1 MGNRELLAV
10 KLALEEWRHWLEG
23 SEIPFI
29 VWTDHK
35 NLAYIQSA
43 KRLNSR
49 QARWALFFGR
59 FNFTITYRPGSKNVK
74 PDALSRQ
81 FSSEESPS
89 VSDTILPA
97 ALVVGTLTWE
107 VESAVREAQLEEPDP
122 GTGPAN
128 RMFVPVSVHS
138 RSCSGDTFPGS
149 LAILGWV
156 GPCHSSDDTSG
167 GPQWTGTSRNTSS
180 PAQSVP
186 GERHLIG
193 HLWGCSAHY
202 PYLVALGPTSLWT
215 LSLVFLLLM
224 VRQWYLPLLIGSPRP
239 FIFIGLP
246 KLPSAHETAGLLTNH
261 VFRLHGIPVDI
272 VSDRGPQFISQVW
285 KSFCQALGATVS
297 LSSGFHPQTNG
308 QSERANQDLES
319 AIRCVAAINPS
330 SWSSQLCWIEY
341 AHNSLS
347 SAATGVSPFEA
358 SLGYQPPLFPA
369 QEEELAVP
377 SVQHHLQRCRKV
389 WRDTMAA
396 LYRTAERNKRI
407 ADRHRTPA
415 PVYIPG
421 QRVWLSS
428 RDIPLK
434 TDSRKLAPR
443 FIGPFEIERIINP
456 STVRLILPKSLR
468 IHPSFHVS
476 QLKPVLTSPLVPPTN
491 PPPPTRI
498 IDNQPA
504 YTVRRLMDVRR
515 RGRGCQYL
523 VDWEGYGPEERSWVP
538 RSRILDADLVREFHQ
553 AHPDKPGR
561 SPGGSRWGGGTVM
574 LPSWQPSISLCFL
587 CFPALLSPVCVSL
600 FV

>member
-1 MGNRELLAV
+1 MRQVLQRLLENKLFVKAEKCEFHVSSVGFLGYIIESGQVRPDPDKIKAVAEWPEPSSRKLLQRFLGFANFYRRFIRDYSRIAAPLTKLTSPAVPFRWTPEADQAFALLKDRFTSAPILVQHDSSLQFVVEVDASDIGVGAVLSQRSKTDKKLHPCAFFSRRLSPAESNYDVGNREL
-10 KLALEEWRHWLEG
+10 LALEEWRHWLEG

-59 FNFTITYRPGSKNVK
+59 FNFTITYRPGSKNIK

-81 FSSEESPS
+81 FSSEESPN
-89 VSDTILPA
+89 VPDTILPA

-107 VESAVREAQLEEPDP
+107 VEAAVREAQREEPDP

-128 RMFVPVSVHS
+128 RMFVPVSVRSQVLQWGHVS
-138 RSCSGDTFPGS
+138 RFACHPG
-149 LAILGWV
+149 I
-156 GPCHSSDDTSG
+156 
-167 GPQWTGTSRNTSS
+167 SR
-180 PAQSVP
+180 
-186 GERHLIG
+186 
-193 HLWGCSAHY
+193 
-202 PYLVALGPTSLWT
+202 T
-215 LSLVFLLLM
+215 LSLLRRHFWWATMEKDVKEYVLACTVCARGKTSHRPPVGLL
-224 VRQWYLPLLIGSPRP
+224 RPLPIPGRP
-239 FIFIGLP
+239 WSHIALEFVTGLPPSNGKTVILTIVDRFSKAVHFIGLP
-246 KLPSAHETAGLLTNH
+246 KLPSAHETADLLTNH

-319 AIRCVAAINPS
+319 AIRCVAATNPS
-330 SWSSQLCWIEY
+330 SWSTQLVWIEY

-396 LYRTAERNKRI
+396 LLRTAERNKRI
-407 ADRHRTPA
+407 ADRHRTLA

-428 RDIPLK
+428 RH
-434 TDSRKLAPR
+434 S
-443 FIGPFEIERIINP
+443 FEN
-456 STVRLILPKSLR
+456 
-468 IHPSFHVS
+468 
-476 QLKPVLTSPLVPPTN
+476 
-491 PPPPTRI
+491 
-498 IDNQPA
+498 
-504 YTVRRLMDVRR
+504 
-515 RGRGCQYL
+515 
-523 VDWEGYGPEERSWVP
+523 
-538 RSRILDADLVREFHQ
+538 
-553 AHPDKPGR
+553 
-561 SPGGSRWGGGTVM
+561 
-574 LPSWQPSISLCFL
+574 
-587 CFPALLSPVCVSL
+587 
-600 FV
+600 